1 MASYDEVIQALKA
14 ADAAGNVEDATKL
27 AELAN
32 SMKSAAPQ
40 KPAGIIDEMF
50 GAGSPTARFV
60 KGAVV
65 DPLLELNRMVA
76 ETGVLGQTVKQQAR
90 ANQQAYEKATQEGR
104 QRIGSTGFDWT
115 QAAGNVVGSLI
126 PGTQPVRATTGL
138 GRVAQGASAGALFG
152 GLTPTT
158 GEGDYVSEKLG
169 QMGTGALFGGALS
182 GGIEAG
188 SKIGSIVKELTS
200 PLTSAGRMDA
210 LRTYIS
216 GLAPDVQNQINTALK
231 SAQELVTGAKPTAA
245 EAVAEIPGA
254 TGLAAYQEALSKVT
268 KKGVAGKF
276 AERAAEQQAARQ
288 AALEEI
294 GNTPGFL
301 DFAKSLRDF
310 DATRNYGEAFTASI
324 TADPTL
330 AKLVTKN
337 PYIQKALPDAIDLAQ
352 AKGISAKTD
361 LTEFLHYVKVGLD
374 KQLTKTGDTA
384 LSNTEKKAVQAAKGE
399 LLDWLKV
406 KNPAYEKAREL
417 FADASKP
424 INQME
429 VGQYLQKQ
437 LGTPL
442 GNKERAAAFA
452 TAVQEAASTIKKASG
467 AAAGQKLSDVLTPK
481 QSAIVDNVMADLTR
495 KAKSETLASQA
506 KVGTLGVESGAE
518 LPNVLNRAATYTNFI
533 LKALKRDANDEIN
546 RVAADMML
554 NPEKLA
560 AFMEAVPKNRV
571 KDIID
576 PFMAKLTPELRD
588 NFSRMLAIKG
598 ATAINLQAEPQQ

>member
-1 MASYDEVIQALKA
+1 MAKYTVQAPDGQTITLEGPEGASQEEVIAKA
-14 ADAAGNVEDATKL
+14 Q
-27 AELAN
+27 ELY
-32 SMKSAAPQ
+32 
-40 KPAGIIDEMF
+40 KPLSKPTGIIDEMF

-76 ETGVLGQTVKQQAR
+76 ETGVLGQDVKQKAK
-90 ANQQAYEKATQEGR
+90 ANQRIYEQATQEGR

-115 QAAGNVVGSLI
+115 QAAGSVAGSLI
-126 PGTQPVRATTGL
+126 PGTQPARAATGL
-138 GRVAQGASAGALFG
+138 GRVAQGAGAGALFG

-169 QMGTGALFGGALS
+169 QMGTGALFGGLLS
-182 GGIEAG
+182 GGVEAG
-188 SKIGSIVKELTS
+188 SKVGEIVKELAS
-200 PLTSAGRMDA
+200 PLTSSGRMEA
-210 LRTYIS
+210 LRNYIS
-216 GLAPDVQNQINTALK
+216 NLAPDVQNQINTALK
-231 SAQELVTGAKPTAA
+231 SAQEIVPGARPTAA
-245 EAVAEIPGA
+245 EAVADIPGA
-254 TGLAAYQEALSKVT
+254 TGLAAYQEALSGVT

-276 AERAAEQQAARQ
+276 AERTAEQQAARQ
-288 AALEEI
+288 AALQEI
-294 GNTPGFL
+294 GQTPGFL

-324 TADPTL
+324 TADPKL
-330 AKLVTKN
+330 AKLVTQN
-337 PYIQKALPDAIDLAQ
+337 PYVQKALPDAIDLAQ

-361 LTEFLHYVKVGLD
+361 LTEFLHFVKVGLD

-384 LSNTEKKAVQAAKGE
+384 LSSTEKQAVQAAKGE

-406 KNPAYEKAREL
+406 KNPAYDKAREM
-417 FADASKP
+417 FAEASKP

-429 VGQYLQKQ
+429 IGQYLQKQ

-452 TAVQEAASTIKKASG
+452 TAVQESAKTIKKASG
-467 AAAGQKLSDVLTPK
+467 AAVGKELSDILTPK

-495 KAKSETLASQA
+495 KAKAETLASQS
-506 KVGTLGVESGAE
+506 KVGNIGVESGAE

-546 RVAADMML
+546 RVAADMLL

-560 AFMEAVPKNRV
+560 AFMQAVPKNRV
-571 KDIID
+571 KDIVE
-576 PFMAKLTPELRD
+576 PFMAKLTPELRN
-588 NFSRMLAIKG
+588 NFSQILAIKG
-598 ATAINLQAEPQQ
+598 ATAINLQAEQQ

>member
-1 MASYDEVIQALKA
+1 MATYTVQAPDGKQITIEGPEGASQEEVIAKA
-14 ADAAGNVEDATKL
+14 QQL
-27 AELAN
+27 Y
-32 SMKSAAPQ
+32 
-40 KPAGIIDEMF
+40 KPKVSVIDEMF

-76 ETGVLGQTVKQQAR
+76 ETGLLGQTVKQQAKG
-90 ANQQAYEKATQEGR
+90 NQQIYEQATQEGR
-104 QRIGSTGFDWT
+104 KRIGSTGFDWT
-115 QAAGNVVGSLI
+115 QAAGSVVGSLI
-126 PGTQPVRATTGL
+126 PGTQPTKAATGL
-138 GRVAQGASAGALFG
+138 GRVGQATGMGALFG

-169 QMGTGALFGGALS
+169 QMGTGALFGGLLS

-188 SKIGSIVKELTS
+188 SKIGEIVKELAS
-200 PLTSAGRMDA
+200 PLTSSGRMEA
-210 LRTYIS
+210 LRKYIS
-216 GLAPDVQNQINTALK
+216 GLSPDVQNEINTALK
-231 SAQELVTGAKPTAA
+231 TAPELVAGSKPTAA
-245 EAVAEIPGA
+245 EAVANIPGA

-276 AERAAEQQAARQ
+276 AERATEQQAARQ

-294 GNTPGFL
+294 GQTPGFL

-310 DATRNYGEAFTASI
+310 DATRNYGEAFNASI
-324 TADPTL
+324 TADPNL
-330 AKLVTKN
+330 AKLVTRN

-361 LTEFLHYVKVGLD
+361 LTEFLHYVKLSLD

-384 LSNTEKKAVQAAKGE
+384 LSATEKQAVQSAKGE
-399 LLDWLKV
+399 LLGWLKV

-429 VGQYLQKQ
+429 IGQYLEKQ

-452 TAVQEAASTIKKASG
+452 TAVQEATSTIKKSSG
-467 AAAGQKLSDVLTPK
+467 AAAGEKLSDILTPK
-481 QSAIVDNVMADLTR
+481 QSAIVDNVLADLQR
-495 KAKSETLASQA
+495 KAKSETLASQS
-506 KVGTLGVESGAE
+506 KVGNIGVEKGGE

-546 RVAADMML
+546 RVAAEML
-554 NPEKLA
+554 LDPVKLA
-560 AFMEAVPKNRV
+560 AFMENVPKNRV
-571 KDIID
+571 KGIIE

-598 ATAINLQAEPQQ
+598 ATAINLQAEPKQ

>member
-1 MASYDEVIQALKA
+1 MAKYTVQAPDGQTITLEGPEGASQAEVIAKA
-14 ADAAGNVEDATKL
+14 Q
-27 AELAN
+27 ELY
-32 SMKSAAPQ
+32 
-40 KPAGIIDEMF
+40 KPISKPTGIIDEMF

-76 ETGVLGQTVKQQAR
+76 ETGVLGKDVKQQAK
-90 ANQQAYEKATQEGR
+90 ANQRIYEQATQEGR
-104 QRIGSTGFDWT
+104 QRLGSTGFDWV
-115 QAAGNVVGSLI
+115 QAAGSVAGSLI
-126 PGTQPVRATTGL
+126 PGTQPTRAATGL
-138 GRVAQGASAGALFG
+138 GRVAQGAGAGALFG
-152 GLTPTT
+152 SLTPTT

-169 QMGTGALFGGALS
+169 QMGTGALFGGLLS
-182 GGIEAG
+182 GGVEAG
-188 SKIGSIVKELTS
+188 SKVGEIVKELAS
-200 PLTSAGRMDA
+200 PLTSSGRMAA

-216 GLAPDVQNQINTALK
+216 NLAPDVQNQINTALK
-231 SAQELVTGAKPTAA
+231 SAQEIVPGSRPTAA
-245 EAVAEIPGA
+245 EAIVDIPGA
-254 TGLAAYQEALSKVT
+254 TGLAAYQEALSGVT

-288 AALEEI
+288 AALQEI
-294 GNTPGFL
+294 SQTPGFL

-324 TADPTL
+324 TADPKL
-330 AKLVTKN
+330 AKLVTQN

-361 LTEFLHYVKVGLD
+361 LTEFLHFVKVGLD

-384 LSNTEKKAVQAAKGE
+384 LSATEKQAVQVAKGE

-406 KNPAYEKAREL
+406 KNPAYDKAREM
-417 FADASKP
+417 FAEASKP

-429 VGQYLQKQ
+429 IGQYLQKQ

-452 TAVQEAASTIKKASG
+452 TAVQESAKTIKKASG
-467 AAAGQKLSDVLTPK
+467 ATVGKELSDVLTPK

-495 KAKSETLASQA
+495 KAKSETLASQS
-506 KVGTLGVESGAE
+506 KVGNIGVESGAE

-546 RVAADMML
+546 RVAADMLL

-560 AFMEAVPKNRV
+560 AFMQAVPKNRV
-571 KDIID
+571 KDIIE
-576 PFMAKLTPELRD
+576 PFMAKLTPELR
-588 NFSRMLAIKG
+588 NSFSQTLAIKG
-598 ATAINLQAEPQQ
+598 ATAINLQAEQQQ